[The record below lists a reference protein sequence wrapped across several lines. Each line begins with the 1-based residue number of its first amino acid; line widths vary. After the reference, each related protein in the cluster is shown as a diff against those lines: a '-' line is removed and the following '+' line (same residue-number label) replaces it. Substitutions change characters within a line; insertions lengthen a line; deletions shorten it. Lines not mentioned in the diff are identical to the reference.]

1 MLQGRLRNCRQ
12 NDGTDVAEE
21 LGAMRRTLTISIVVA
36 GLTISS
42 AVPARNNSAGHQKL
56 DLALGRAAIAA
67 RADVRTLIRVSPG
80 TGARVADRLAASG
93 ISVASS
99 TTPIFIG
106 GAAAATSFNR
116 DERSR
121 CGESLTRRASAGT
134 GDALEPAAKP
144 PARHPGAVAAHLY
157 RQKYRRRGRRLRLS
171 HLGRP
176 RQRDCLIRLHHWQ
189 NRESWPEGCVGHGTH
204 VSGSIGST
212 GDTTRGLY
220 QGIAPGVRFIVLKAL
235 DQAGVGYTS
244 NVINA
249 INFAVTNKVA
259 FGIDVMNLSLGHPIY
274 EAAGNDPL
282 VAAVERAVSAGIV
295 VVVSAGNFGG
305 DPVTHEVGYAG
316 ITSPGNAPD
325 AITVGAVEHFRPSLG
340 GRSGRVVQLP
350 RPVLVRRLP
359 EARRRGARIT
369 SRVER
374 ELGISAHQAVSE
386 GRHSYVGHVR
396 LDAPERHQHVGGRGQ
411 RRGGDNA

>member
-1 MLQGRLRNCRQ
+1 M
-12 NDGTDVAEE
+12 
-21 LGAMRRTLTISIVVA
+21 
-36 GLTISS
+36 
-42 AVPARNNSAGHQKL
+42 
-56 DLALGRAAIAA
+56 
-67 RADVRTLIRVSPG
+67 RTLIRVSPG
-80 TGARVADRLAASG
+80 TGARVAERLAASG
-93 ISVASS
+93 IFVTSS
-99 TTPIFIG
+99 TTP
-106 GAAAATSFNR
+106 N
-116 DERSR
+116 
-121 CGESLTRRASAGT
+121 
-134 GDALEPAAKP
+134 
-144 PARHPGAVAAHLY
+144 LY
-157 RQKYRRRGRRLRLS
+157 LAELPRPRLS
-171 HLGRP
+171 IVTSDPDVVRVSLDAPVRALGTLSSLPQNLLLGTQALLP
-176 RQRDCLIRLHHWQ
+176 RTYTGKNIGVAVVDSGFLTSADLG
-189 NRESWPEGCVGHGTH
+189 NVTASYDFTSGKTVKAGPKDAFGHGTH
-204 VSGSIGST
+204 VSGLIGST

-249 INFAVTNKVA
+249 INFAVANKVA

-274 EAAGNDPL
+274 EPAGNDPL

-325 AITVGAVEHFRPSLG
+325 AITVGAVETFQTVTRRR
-340 GRSGRVVQLP
+340 RSGRVVQLP

-359 EARRRGARIT
+359 ETRRRGARIT

-411 RRGGDNA
+411 RRGGDDA